1 MKIVLTIFSL
11 LLSLEIFGFHID
23 SESIVDSR
31 GNRIEKKVY
40 DKIVVIDPAVV
51 EGFYLIGGEDRI
63 AAIGQLANSEIWPK
77 EKTAKLPTVG
87 NMLKP
92 SVEQVIS
99 FTPDLVILNQ
109 VSSSFEDS
117 LKERGIKVLINEGK
131 NFQEILDNLDVY
143 GIVTGRESA
152 AAEVKKNYL
161 ERLNRIEREIAV
173 KPIEQRGVFLFTTS
187 PMMAF
192 SQDSL
197 PGEIFKVLGIE
208 NLSKSLYGKRAILSP
223 EFLIKSDPQIIV
235 GSMGVQSPDDILRMV
250 PIVKE
255 TSAGKNR
262 NIKVVSSEKVL
273 RATPRVI
280 DALEELYLEIANG
293 K

>member
-1 MKIVLTIFSL
+1 MKVVLMIFSL
-11 LLSLEIFGFHID
+11 LLSLEIFGFQID

-40 DKIVVIDPAVV
+40 DRIVVIDPAVV
-51 EGFYLIGGEDRI
+51 EGFYLIGGEEKI
-63 AAIGQLANSEIWPK
+63 AAIGQLANSEIWPQ
-77 EKTAKLPTVG
+77 EKTSKLHTIG

-92 SVEQVIS
+92 SIEKVIS

-109 VSSSFEDS
+109 VSSSFQDS

-131 NFQEILDNLDVY
+131 NFQEILNNLDVY
-143 GIVTGRESA
+143 GIVTGREATASD
-152 AAEVKKNYL
+152 VKKKYMEKL
-161 ERLNRIEREIAV
+161 QRIERKVAA
-173 KPIEQRGVFLFTTS
+173 KPIEKRGVFLFTTS

-197 PGEIFKVLGIE
+197 PGEIFQVLGIE
-208 NLSKSLYGKRAILSP
+208 NLSSSLYGKRAILSP
-223 EFLIKSDPQIIV
+223 EFLIKSDPEIIV
-235 GSMGVQSPDDILRMV
+235 ASMGVQSPDDILRAV
-250 PIVKE
+250 PIARE

-262 NIKVVSSEKVL
+262 NIKIVSSEKVL

-280 DALEELYLEIANG
+280 DALEELYLEISNG